1 MNTQPTS
8 GAGPG
13 ASASDRSLGNIVYG
27 LYAGALLFPI
37 LAVAAVIVDYVKQEE
52 VRGTLLESHIRWQI
66 RTFWF
71 TLLWAVIGA
80 LLWIVVIGWFIVAAA
95 TIWYIY
101 RIAKG
106 WLRLSEGKAVELP

>member
-1 MNTQPTS
+1 MNTQPNS
-8 GAGPG
+8 AAG
-13 ASASDRSLGNIVYG
+13 ASASDRSLGNIIYG
-27 LYAGALLFPI
+27 LYAGAILFPI
-37 LAVAAVIVDYVKQEE
+37 LAIAAVIIDYLKREE
-52 VRGTLLESHIRWQI
+52 VGGTLLESHFRWQI

-71 TLLWAVIGA
+71 TFLWLAVGG

-106 WLRLSEGKAVELP
+106 WIRLSEGRTVQLP